1 MSCST
6 HFCEHAVRCHKP
18 RQRTR
23 RCDCLHRIETP
34 RSGADQPAPRQDS
47 SVFPAHE
54 RAGALSAIAMM
65 NAGRKRARI
74 SAALVLADLR
84 QVTNEIEEAHQY
96 SILADAIQRDR
107 CFLLSSYE
115 SVSLAYT
122 MARSTL
128 RVLTWKS
135 TGRQPTAEKCCARSG
150 ATREPALLISLK
162 SNLPFFDLGHSRRG
176 QNEKS
181 DVSRST

>member
-1 MSCST
+1 MQVGS
-6 HFCEHAVRCHKP
+6 
-18 RQRTR
+18 
-23 RCDCLHRIETP
+23 
-34 RSGADQPAPRQDS
+34 
-47 SVFPAHE
+47 
-54 RAGALSAIAMM
+54 
-65 NAGRKRARI
+65 ARI
-74 SAALVLADLR
+74 SAALVFADLR

-96 SILADAIQRDR
+96 SNLADAIQRDR
-107 CFLLSSYE
+107 CLLLSSYE

-181 DVSRST
+181 HVSRSTLFHWLNTGWRRSDDRARLHANSVLTGNFTGNFAISRLREPISWLETTALQ